1 MSFYILNF
9 ASYWIV
15 LTSNRWNELAVGVLI
30 KDYKGFNF
38 EKDFPSA
45 FRYVTNSDLVVV
57 LLLTSIVVKVALCA
71 HQTPQR
77 CWSNR

>member
-1 MSFYILNF
+1 M
-9 ASYWIV
+9 V
-15 LTSNRWNELAVGVLI
+15 LTENSWNELAVGGLI

-45 FRYVTNSDLVVV
+45 FRYVTNSDLAVV
-57 LLLTSIVVKVALCA
+57 LLLTYIVVKVALCA
-71 HQTPQR
+71 HQTPQH